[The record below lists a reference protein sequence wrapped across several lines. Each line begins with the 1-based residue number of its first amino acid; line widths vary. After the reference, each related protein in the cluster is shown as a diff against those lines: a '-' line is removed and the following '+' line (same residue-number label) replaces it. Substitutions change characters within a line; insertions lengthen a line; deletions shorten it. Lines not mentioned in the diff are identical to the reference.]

1 LIVRKRLN
9 DALELF
15 KLNVYLYPNSA
26 NTFDSLGELY
36 AELGQNELALKNY
49 EQALKLNPLNKNTEQ
64 QINRLKSKP

>member
-1 LIVRKRLN
+1 MTENEVNNWGYRFIVRKRLN

-36 AELGQNELALKNY
+36 AELGQNELALKIMN
-49 EQALKLNPLNKNTEQ
+49 KL
-64 QINRLKSKP
+64 